1 MADTSA
7 SSPSLKSSM
16 NVRAPA
22 MVFGSPGVT
31 IDVPSADE
39 AEETGSM
46 PMSPT
51 NGTSVRSS
59 VWSPFSQFSATIP
72 KTPCLFTPFP
82 RPLREDERRPCF
94 AEWLRRFALL
104 RARAAELVEEFLK
117 ELKRCRA
124 CSTKDTE
131 AVRDYELP
139 TVEYL
144 DRAFEEF
151 RRRDQESAESCPE
164 ETLG

>member
-82 RPLREDERRPCF
+82 RPLREDER
-94 AEWLRRFALL
+94 
-104 RARAAELVEEFLK
+104 AAELVEEFLK